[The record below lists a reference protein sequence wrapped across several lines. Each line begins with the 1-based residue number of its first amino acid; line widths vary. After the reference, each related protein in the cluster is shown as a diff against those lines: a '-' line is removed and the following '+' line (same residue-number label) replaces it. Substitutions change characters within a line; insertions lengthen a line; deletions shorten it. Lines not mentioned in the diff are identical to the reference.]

1 MNEYLRAFQDMTQSA
16 EQLLTDE
23 HNSLEIK
30 QSATSLKKS
39 FEPCIEEL
47 KKSASRLKRLVISCS
62 DELYQAENLW
72 LSKPKIAE
80 AAKHEIW
87 EQIGKISGR
96 SIRIINLATP
106 CKRDAVKRANKA
118 WEGQVEYLRKKWFVD
133 DKGQF
138 KQGIGWGEKKGFV
151 QQIPVKINY
160 ISDELNRIIRESL
173 NLIYQ
178 EAVSIELELISPY
191 ISLLDKEA
199 KAHYSK
205 KIDLIMS
212 ELEDK
217 FTKPTEHLPNHLL
230 EFKTAINSD
239 LYALVENGWGDIYW
253 DNFLKFKNTV
263 SSKMEKFITAI
274 FDDRVKLATKALE
287 QAISFYNYFLERQER
302 YQQETPEQR
311 EAEKAWIDQQRQ
323 ELARVQNGIE
333 AILSAD
339 AD

>member
-39 FEPCIEEL
+39 VEPCIEEL
-47 KKSASRLKRLVISCS
+47 KKSASRLSRLVISCS
-62 DELYQAENLW
+62 DELSQAENVW
-72 LSKPKIAE
+72 LSKPSIAE

-87 EQIGKISGR
+87 EQIGEISGR
-96 SIRIINLATP
+96 SIRILNLATP

-118 WEGQVEYLRKKWFVD
+118 WDGQVEYLRKKWFVD

-151 QQIPVKINY
+151 QQIPVKTNY
-160 ISDELNRIIRESL
+160 LSDELNRIIRESL

-205 KIDLIMS
+205 QIDLIMS

-230 EFKTAINSD
+230 KFKTAINSD

-263 SSKMEKFITAI
+263 SSKMEKFIIAI

-287 QAISFYNYFLERQER
+287 QAIAFYNYFLERQER

-311 EAEKAWIDQQRQ
+311 EAEKAWIDQQRR
-323 ELARVQNGIE
+323 ELERVQHGIE
-333 AILSAD
+333 AILNAS
-339 AD
+339 

>member
-1 MNEYLRAFQDMTQSA
+1 MNEYLKAFQDITQSV

-23 HNSLEIK
+23 HNSLEIQQSATKLKASVQPCFKELK
-30 QSATSLKKS
+30 QSAT
-39 FEPCIEEL
+39 
-47 KKSASRLKRLVISCS
+47 RLKGLVQVGF
-62 DELYQAENLW
+62 DDLYHAEDVWN
-72 LSKPKIAE
+72 SKPRIAE

-87 EQIGKISGR
+87 EQIGEISGR
-96 SIRIINLATP
+96 SIRILNLATP
-106 CKRDAVKRANKA
+106 CKHDAVKRANKA
-118 WEGQVEYLRKKWFVD
+118 WDGQVEYLRKKWFVD

-160 ISDELNRIIRESL
+160 LSDELNRIIRESL

-199 KAHYSK
+199 KTHYSK
-205 KIDLIMS
+205 QIDLIMS

-217 FTKPTEHLPNHLL
+217 FSKPTEHLPNHLL
-230 EFKTAINSD
+230 KFKTAINSD

-253 DNFLKFKNTV
+253 DNFLKFKNMV

-274 FDDRVKLATKALE
+274 FDDRVELATKALE
-287 QAISFYNYFLERQER
+287 QAIAFYNYFLERQNR
-302 YQQETPEQR
+302 YQQETPETRQ
-311 EAEKAWIDQQRQ
+311 AEKAWIDQQRQ
-323 ELARVQNGIE
+323 QLVQVRVGLD
-333 AILSAD
+333 AILGDS
-339 AD
+339 

>member
-1 MNEYLRAFQDMTQSA
+1 MNEYLRAFQGITQSA

-39 FEPCIEEL
+39 VQPCIEEL
-47 KKSASRLKRLVISCS
+47 KQSVTRLKGLIHLCS
-62 DELYQAENLW
+62 DDLYQAEDVWN
-72 LSKPKIAE
+72 SKPRIVE
-80 AAKHEIW
+80 ASKQEIW
-87 EQIGKISGR
+87 EQIGEISGR

-118 WEGQVEYLRKKWFVD
+118 WNGQVEYLRKKWFVD
-133 DKGQF
+133 GKGQF
-138 KQGIGWGEKKGFV
+138 RQGIGWGDKEGFV
-151 QQIPVKINY
+151 KQIPLKINY
-160 ISDELNRIIRESL
+160 LSDELNRIIRESL

-205 KIDLIMS
+205 QIDLIMS

-230 EFKTAINSD
+230 KFKTAINSD

-287 QAISFYNYFLERQER
+287 QAIAFYNYFLERQER

-323 ELARVQNGIE
+323 ELARVQNGME